1 MSSEVEETAPAPP
14 AAEARRNASAA
25 IGAAGEKL
33 QENPIAM
40 LLGGLA
46 LGALVGALLPRSER
60 EAALLGP
67 LGERIGDAAR
77 EAFEAAR
84 ATGYD
89 QLDELGLSKDGA
101 RESMKSCDEREVAA
115 GDAIEI
121 ETPGGGGF
129 GK

>member
-1 MSSEVEETAPAPP
+1 MSSEVEETAPASR
-14 AAEARRNASAA
+14 AAEARRNAGAA

-33 QENPIAM
+33 QENPMAM

-60 EAALLGP
+60 EVALLGS

-89 QLDELGLSKDGA
+89 KLDELGISKDGA
-101 RESMKSCDEREVAA
+101 REKVKTIIDGALEAASTAGKAARSSLTGRE
-115 GDAIEI
+115 
-121 ETPGGGGF
+121 
-129 GK
+129 